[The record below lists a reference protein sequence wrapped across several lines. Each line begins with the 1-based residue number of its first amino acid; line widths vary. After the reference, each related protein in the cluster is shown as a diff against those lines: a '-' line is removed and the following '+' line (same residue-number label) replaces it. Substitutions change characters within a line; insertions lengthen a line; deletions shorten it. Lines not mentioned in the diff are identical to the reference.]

1 MNTELQMAEILD
13 QSIEQVRAG
22 TNSEEVLQQYPPD
35 VANQIRPLLS
45 LVVAF
50 ESEPDPVPSVDDL
63 MQAIVRLSNQQRPKK
78 ATAPQ
83 WRAGPS
89 KRRWLLRVA
98 AVILA
103 MFTIGW
109 GTVNISAEAMPG
121 DLLYPI
127 KVFTE
132 RAKFFLTVNQERK
145 AELRIVFSAE
155 RLKEAVLKQQRGEGL
170 DRELLSEMLEEA
182 RLAVEASAEFPE
194 PTRDLLV
201 ARAAKLSE
209 FQQGALGRLKSQ
221 VTPEEQEVVVQY
233 MDMCGRRSVWMR
245 QVFEPPPDQPG
256 DPVEPSPLPQ
266 NRRLKQWMDSCPMR
280 CN

>member
-1 MNTELQMAEILD
+1 MKTELQLAEILD

-22 TNSEEVLQQYPPD
+22 VDSEEVLQQYPPD
-35 VANQIRPLLS
+35 VADQIRPPLS
-45 LVVAF
+45 VAVAF

-63 MQAIVRLSNQQRPKK
+63 MRAIVRLSGQQRPRK

-83 WRAGPS
+83 RRAGQS
-89 KRRWLLRVA
+89 RRRLLLKVA

-103 MFTIGW
+103 TFTIGW
-109 GTVNISAEAMPG
+109 GMVTTSAQAVPD

-155 RLKEAVLKQQRGEGL
+155 RLKETVLKQQRGEGL

-182 RLAVEASAEFPE
+182 RLAVEASTEFPE

-245 QVFEPPPDQPG
+245 QVLKPPPDQLGNPAGPG
-256 DPVEPSPLPQ
+256 PLPQ
-266 NRRLKQWMDSCPMR
+266 SRRLKQWMDSCPMN
-280 CN
+280 CI

>member
-1 MNTELQMAEILD
+1 MKTELQLAEILD

-22 TNSEEVLQQYPPD
+22 ADSEEVLQQYPPD
-35 VANQIRPLLS
+35 VTDQIRPLLS
-45 LVVAF
+45 VAVAF

-63 MQAIVRLSNQQRPKK
+63 MRAIVRLSCQQRPRK
-78 ATAPQ
+78 ATAPR
-83 WRAGPS
+83 WRTSPS
-89 KRRWLLRVA
+89 RRRWLLKVA

-103 MFTIGW
+103 TFVIGW
-109 GTVNISAEAMPG
+109 GAVTSSAEAVPG

-127 KVFTE
+127 KAFTE
-132 RAKFFLTVNQERK
+132 GAKFFLTVNQERK

-155 RLKEAVLKQQRGEGL
+155 RLKEAVLKQRRGEGL

-182 RLAVEASAEFPE
+182 RLAIEASAEFPE

-209 FQQGALGRLKSQ
+209 FQRDALERLKSQ
-221 VTPEEQEVVVQY
+221 VVREEQEVVAQY
-233 MDMCGRRSVWMR
+233 IDMCGRRSVWMR
-245 QVFEPPPDQPG
+245 QVLEPPPDQPD
-256 DPVEPSPLPQ
+256 DPAEPRPLPQ

-280 CN
+280 CD

>member
-1 MNTELQMAEILD
+1 MAEILD

-22 TNSEEVLQQYPPD
+22 ADPEEVLQQYPPD
-35 VANQIRPLLS
+35 VADQIRPLLS
-45 LVVAF
+45 VAVAF

-63 MQAIVRLSNQQRPKK
+63 MQAIVRLSDQQRPKK
-78 ATAPQ
+78 ATAPRR
-83 WRAGPS
+83 RAGPS

-103 MFTIGW
+103 MFAIGW

-194 PTRDLLV
+194 PTRDLFV

-209 FQQGALGRLKSQ
+209 FQQDALGRLKSQ
-221 VTPEEQEVVVQY
+221 VAPEEQEVVVQY

-245 QVFEPPPDQPG
+245 QVLEPPPDQPG
-256 DPVEPSPLPQ
+256 KPAGPSPLPRS
-266 NRRLKQWMDSCPMR
+266 RRLKEWMDSCPMS